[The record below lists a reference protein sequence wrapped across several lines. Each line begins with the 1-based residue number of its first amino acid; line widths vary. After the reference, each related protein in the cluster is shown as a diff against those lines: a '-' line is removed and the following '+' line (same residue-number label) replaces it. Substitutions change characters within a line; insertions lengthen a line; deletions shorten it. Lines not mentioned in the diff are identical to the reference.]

1 MFNYVRFVADLAKK
15 LPYFVPSLTRPVR
28 FLDSLNMNM
37 TDFVFFLTKYVRFD
51 QRIRRIL
58 EKSKHE
64 LLTPLPHDHRKVRF
78 AESSIV
84 FRYAQTLP
92 RESPEL

>member
-1 MFNYVRFVADLAKK
+1 MNYARFIADLAKK
-15 LPYFVPSLTRPVR
+15 LTYFVTSLTRHVL
-28 FLDSLNMNM
+28 FLANLDRNM
-37 TDFVFFLTKYVRFD
+37 TDFVALLTKYVRFD

-58 EKSKHE
+58 EKFKHE
-64 LLTPLPHDHRKVRF
+64 LLTPLPHDHRNVRF

-84 FRYAQTLP
+84 ARYAQTLP